1 MSEYVGVYNNRQ
13 GSEYVSYNALCDVTL
28 QVNEYLFRDGCIQNP
43 VKDLKIIITF
53 DYFRKTLHLKSSRGF
68 WICVGF

>member
-13 GSEYVSYNALCDVTL
+13 GSEYVSCNALCDVTL

-53 DYFRKTLHLKSSRGF
+53 DYFRKYDRVLNMRRDAIIEGF
-68 WICVGF
+68 